1 MKLSSRT
8 KVILATLAFSLSQ
21 AYLIGS
27 LHSLR
32 PSIVELQ
39 LTFAPD
45 RYWEILRLWGEAGRA
60 AYHDHFSADFIHI
73 GLFSLFGYLLAHHA
87 GLFDPDERKK
97 VWRLAVMLPV
107 AGVFDLG
114 ENLLQLML
122 LSGPTGADSAAI
134 PLSAACSTAKWGLV
148 VAFSWISAQRL
159 LRRLGFSSR

>member
-107 AGVFDLG
+107 AGVFDRG
-114 ENLLQLML
+114 EHRLQLML
-122 LSGPTGADSAAI
+122 VDGATCADSAAI
-134 PLSAACSTAKWGLV
+134 ALSAACSTAKWGLV